1 MSQFN
6 PVITTRCHP
15 FQIRVLFKLY
25 FESTQRTVIV
35 TLFRPSSGNNLGL
48 VGYLQ
53 GYLQGDLQTD
63 QKYELVSWLIKKESK
78 RTHGIKIDKAN

>member
-48 VGYLQ
+48 VGYLHV
-53 GYLQGDLQTD
+53 DLQTD
-63 QKYELVSWLIKKESK
+63 QSMSWLVGRQKKKTKELI
-78 RTHGIKIDKAN
+78 G